1 MASML
6 KNANDKFNIQK
17 YKRAASTN
25 ISIEIRPSNEN
36 KETPEISTKPSDDFT
51 SYPSPYSFK
60 EFLNRLHIKNIW
72 RIYISKSYW
81 IIAISTAQITIIY
94 IILECM
100 HKDSRVKVYYN
111 NIL

>member
-51 SYPSPYSFK
+51 SSHLLTHLKSF
-60 EFLNRLHIKNIW
+60 
-72 RIYISKSYW
+72 
-81 IIAISTAQITIIY
+81 
-94 IILECM
+94 
-100 HKDSRVKVYYN
+100 
-111 NIL
+111 